1 MTRNDQIYNQAAGY
15 AIEMTQGQT
24 TGKSCVRRG
33 ALFSGFMD
41 GAEWADENPQWISV
55 DDQLPPYNEKV
66 LVFYGIDKYIGIAYL
81 ENVYISKQTFWN
93 DGRREVFH
101 ISHWMPLPAPPKK
114 GGDK

>member
-33 ALFSGFMD
+33 ALFSGFMA

-55 DDQLPPYNEKV
+55 EDELPKKFERV
-66 LVFYGIDKYIGIAYL
+66 LVYIGIDRLFDIAYL
-81 ENVYISKQTFWN
+81 ENVINKQTWWMN
-93 DGRREVFH
+93 NRREIFH
-101 ISHWMPLPAPPKK
+101 VTHWMPLPAPPKK
-114 GGDK
+114 GGEK